1 MDKFVKKV
9 DGDFSFEAFS
19 PSLADKFTRL
29 VNDNG
34 ADDELASAIAWVMEN
49 IPQTSLAAECAQRT
63 PTDIKALIEKGK
75 SGVLSAGSLSALDL
89 HATAVSTL
97 DTGRISHLLTNST
110 TLASLQSMI
119 GKIIINASVWDGNC
133 FSGLIRAD
141 KDAEVQTL
149 CLVAFWCKNEQV
161 SAACA
166 DLTFDFRALG
176 LGSKQR
182 TATLKL
188 LDVEDKFRA
197 VMGISG
203 WRKVALYHDISKMM
217 IAEGRFADKGV
228 DQGERLITLLKE
240 DGADPGKIN
249 ADTMKRHI
257 ALGRRVCDENV
268 KAIILKWL
276 LGNKRE
282 TLVDAISVLRG
293 VCSATENDAD
303 LATILKELMMQQRAG
318 VRRQLVTPRSNND
331 QCTPV
336 NISKGIIL
344 RNNLYTHVLAIF
356 PKHAEMITRYVSATY
371 YRERFGVDENG
382 VMSDPP

>member
-1 MDKFVKKV
+1 MLLYKK
-9 DGDFSFEAFS
+9 
-19 PSLADKFTRL
+19 KTK
-29 VNDNG
+29 
-34 ADDELASAIAWVMEN
+34 ASI
-49 IPQTSLAAECAQRT
+49 
-63 PTDIKALIEKGK
+63 DKGK
-75 SGVLSAGSLSALDL
+75 SGVLSAGSLSSLDL
-89 HATAVSTL
+89 PARAVATL
-97 DTGRISHLLTNST
+97 DTGSISFLLTNFT
-110 TLASLQSMI
+110 TLASLKSMI
-119 GKIIINASVWDGNC
+119 GKIIINASVWDGTC

-149 CLVAFWCKNEQV
+149 CLVAFWCQNEQV

-203 WRKVALYHDISKMM
+203 WRKVAMYHDIAKMM
-217 IAEGRFADKGV
+217 VAEGRFADKGA

-240 DGADPGKIN
+240 AGADPGKIN

-268 KAIILKWL
+268 KAILLKWE

-282 TLVDAISVLRG
+282 TLVDPISVLRG

-303 LATILKELMMQQRAG
+303 LATILKELTMQQRAG

-356 PKHAEMITRYVSATY
+356 PKHA
-371 YRERFGVDENG
+371 
-382 VMSDPP
+382 